1 MLQPDYVFYILLHNA
16 ITLIL
21 SKAADNQQ
29 KEYILLTG
37 SEEWNKN
44 WKNLF
49 YNIACSV
56 DRVVHFEATFTLIL
70 STTWT
75 SSYSLANYTNHDEK
89 LKLSSQIL
97 WWISWW
103 RKGNATDLNQNWSK
117 KYSVNHLND
126 DEISF
131 VFLYLWYPMLIQIN
145 LTILWLRL
153 SH

>member
-56 DRVVHFEATFTLIL
+56 VHLYYQQHEPLLTVL
-70 STTWT
+70 
-75 SSYSLANYTNHDEK
+75 
-89 LKLSSQIL
+89 QI
-97 WWISWW
+97 
-103 RKGNATDLNQNWSK
+103 
-117 KYSVNHLND
+117 
-126 DEISF
+126 
-131 VFLYLWYPMLIQIN
+131 IQIMMKN
-145 LTILWLRL
+145 
-153 SH
+153 